1 MKFTEFGFNAEI
13 LEGLEAMR
21 FEDATPVQEQTI
33 PIILQSRDLIACA
46 QTGTGKTAAYL
57 LPVFNQ
63 LVAGN
68 TDVTTT
74 LILVPTRELAIQIDQ
89 QMQGFS
95 YFLPVTSIAVYGGN
109 DAGLW
114 EMQKKALITGANVV
128 VATPGRLLQHLS
140 MGYVKF
146 SSLSYLILDE
156 ADRMLDMGFHDDI
169 MQIVKA
175 MPSQRQTLLFSATM
189 PPKIRD
195 LSRKLLKPDAE
206 EISIAMSKPAEGILQ
221 AAYLVY
227 DTQKIPLISSLLKGK
242 DLNSVLIFSSTKLKV
257 KEIHKALRR
266 EGFQAEAI
274 HSDLDQSERE
284 SVMLNFRNRKTEI
297 LVATDII
304 ARGIDVDGIDLVV
317 NYDVPGDA
325 EDYVHRVG
333 RTARAKSTGVALTL
347 INENDMEKF
356 ATIERLIDTT
366 VYKSPLPD
374 GFEPGPEYDPS
385 KSKRGNFHRK
395 GGYKGA
401 KGGRKNFSPKK
412 KSSN

>member
-1 MKFTEFGFNAEI
+1 
-13 LEGLEAMR
+13 
-21 FEDATPVQEQTI
+21 
-33 PIILQSRDLIACA
+33 
-46 QTGTGKTAAYL
+46 
-57 LPVFNQ
+57 
-63 LVAGN
+63 
-68 TDVTTT
+68 
-74 LILVPTRELAIQIDQ
+74 
-89 QMQGFS
+89 
-95 YFLPVTSIAVYGGN
+95 
-109 DAGLW
+109 
-114 EMQKKALITGANVV
+114 

-169 MQIVKA
+169 MQIVKS
-175 MPSQRQTLLFSATM
+175 MPAQRQTLLFSATM

-227 DTQKIPLISSLLKGK
+227 DTQKIPLISALLKGK

-284 SVMLNFRNRKTEI
+284 SVMLDFRNRKTEI

-333 RTARAKSTGVALTL
+333 RTARAKSTGVALTM

-366 VYKSPLPD
+366 IYKSPLPD
-374 GFEPGPEYDPS
+374 GFEPGPVYDPS
-385 KSKRGNFHRK
+385 KSPKGNFHRK
-395 GGYKGA
+395 GGYKSGA
-401 KGGRKNFSPKK
+401 KGGRKNFSAKK
-412 KSSN
+412 RSSN